1 MAYNFNRG
9 VQYMGDISGSD
20 DHDRN
25 TGIDFEENMIK
36 FVADDNETLIITGS
50 QVGVNAFPGSE
61 YALDIPVSESVVRM
75 GRLEMGA
82 WPQSTG
88 YGFIGHSGQDHHGSG
103 KHLKYNVLIGSAG
116 DISLNSVAGQ
126 DMYFRIGTVIQA
138 ALDSNGFF
146 AIGPNAAH
154 SSYWEPTAQLQV
166 SSSDDQMVFLCHD
179 GQQNPVLA
187 VTGSGRVGIGT
198 ATPGHTLDVD
208 GDIAISG
215 SLVHRGDTDTY
226 IQFTDDEIVLYAG
239 GRGFIKC
246 QEDSTDKLMLNYGGL
261 DIDLQVK
268 GENDANLLRTDAA
281 NDRVGIGIATP
292 VSTFEFSGSLGAPA
306 IHTFT
311 AGVHTADETC
321 FTILLDAS
329 GGHSKASL
337 PAASAVAGR
346 IYNIKRIDS
355 SANQAMVAPNGTDE
369 IDGSNSDLE
378 LSNQYQAYT
387 LQSDGASWWII
398 ADRNV

>member
-246 QEDSTDKLMLNYGGL
+246 QED
-261 DIDLQVK
+261 
-268 GENDANLLRTDAA
+268 
-281 NDRVGIGIATP
+281 
-292 VSTFEFSGSLGAPA
+292 
-306 IHTFT
+306 
-311 AGVHTADETC
+311 
-321 FTILLDAS
+321 
-329 GGHSKASL
+329 
-337 PAASAVAGR
+337 
-346 IYNIKRIDS
+346 
-355 SANQAMVAPNGTDE
+355 
-369 IDGSNSDLE
+369 
-378 LSNQYQAYT
+378 
-387 LQSDGASWWII
+387 
-398 ADRNV
+398 

>member
-1 MAYNFNRG
+1 MAYNFSRG
-9 VQYMGDISGSD
+9 TQVIGDISGSD
-20 DHDRN
+20 DSDRN

-36 FVADDNETLIITGS
+36 FVADGDATLTVTGS
-50 QVGVNAFPGSE
+50 RVGINASPATEF
-61 YALDIPVSESVVRM
+61 ALDIPVSESVVRM

-138 ALDSNGFF
+138 AIDSNGFF

-187 VTGSGRVGIGT
+187 VTGSGRVGVGT
-198 ATPGHTLDVD
+198 AEPL
-208 GDIAISG
+208 S
-215 SLVHRGDTDTY
+215 S
-226 IQFTDDEIVLYAG
+226 
-239 GRGFIKC
+239 
-246 QEDSTDKLMLNYGGL
+246 
-261 DIDLQVK
+261 
-268 GENDANLLRTDAA
+268 
-281 NDRVGIGIATP
+281 
-292 VSTFEFSGSLGAPA
+292 FEFSGSLGAPS

-329 GGHSKASL
+329 SGHSKASL
-337 PAASAVAGR
+337 PAASAAPGR